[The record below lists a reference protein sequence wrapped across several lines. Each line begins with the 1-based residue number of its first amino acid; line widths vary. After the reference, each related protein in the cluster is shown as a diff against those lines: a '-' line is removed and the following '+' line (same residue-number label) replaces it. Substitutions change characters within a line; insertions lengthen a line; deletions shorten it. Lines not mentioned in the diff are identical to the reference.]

1 VKVLAVPADAA
12 GEGATGGT
20 TGVVGTKITL
30 DGPVVGDIEGA
41 PMGIVILN
49 GSHLTESPSMNFQ
62 SLSKQTRSLACDA
75 REPSITTIKKTS
87 FFIF

>member
-49 GSHLTESPSMNFQ
+49 GSHLYRIAQHELPITVKTN
-62 SLSKQTRSLACDA
+62 SLSGM
-75 REPSITTIKKTS
+75 
-87 FFIF
+87 